1 VRAPRLGWPIAVAGL
16 FLICVQAACRR
27 PEPAFTY
34 RDVVL
39 DYSDQQIEL
48 VAGLEVTQ
56 VFVPNH
62 DNTCGVALMMSN
74 NGGRARDC
82 DVALHLRARGSAADI
97 AEHLVPCVKVPDRDW
112 VRFDF
117 PPLVYTRGRR
127 LVVSVQSPNG
137 RAGES
142 AMVLM
147 ASVPDIYPAGRLR
160 LSEVVTPGA
169 LRFMTFHR

>member
-1 VRAPRLGWPIAVAGL
+1 MQAPRVGWLIVLTGL
-16 FLICVQAACRR
+16 LMSVPAACRR

-39 DYSDQQIEL
+39 DYSNQQVEL

-56 VFVPNH
+56 VFIPNH
-62 DNTCGVALMMSN
+62 DNTSGVAIMMSN

-82 DVALHLRARGSAADI
+82 EVVFRLRAHASAADI
-97 AEHLVPCVKVPDRDW
+97 AEQSVPCGKVPERDW

-117 PPLVYTRGRR
+117 APLVYTRARR
-127 LVVSVQSPNG
+127 LVISIQSPDG
-137 RAGES
+137 HAGES
-142 AMVLM
+142 AMIDT
-147 ASVPDIYPAGRLR
+147 ASVPEIYPDGRLR
-160 LSEVVTPGA
+160 LGEAVTPGS